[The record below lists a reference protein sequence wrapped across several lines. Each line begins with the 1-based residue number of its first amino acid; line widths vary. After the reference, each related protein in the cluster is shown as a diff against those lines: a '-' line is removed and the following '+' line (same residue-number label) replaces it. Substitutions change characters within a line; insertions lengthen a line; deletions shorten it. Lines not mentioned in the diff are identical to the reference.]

1 MQDKPKNRA
10 LLAQFTIELTQDG
23 KVCLENRTVNP
34 DLFREAMDEWNQD
47 YEGTLALT
55 NMLREVKLRFEELSD
70 QTYKSLR

>member
-1 MQDKPKNRA
+1 MQDRPKNRA

-23 KVCLENRTVNP
+23 RVCLENSTVNP
-34 DLFREAMDEWNQD
+34 EAFRKAMDEWNRD